1 MWFISSRLAYS
12 MPIIKT
18 EYDLIYPYYL
28 ITSSTCNNKLLTGF
42 WEDENVKSL
51 WTDRQQATS
60 FEIRLGYF
68 SLGSSI
74 SEARKVFVYIND
86 GTDPAWDA

>member
-1 MWFISSRLAYS
+1 

-42 WEDENVKSL
+42 
-51 WTDRQQATS
+51 
-60 FEIRLGYF
+60 
-68 SLGSSI
+68 
-74 SEARKVFVYIND
+74 
-86 GTDPAWDA
+86 